1 MLPWE
6 PMLFMFFSTIELMSI
21 YYLIMSLFRFKWKHH
36 AWQALFVT
44 LIINLQSYLVR
55 KELDMSNIA
64 PLILIVIF
72 ILFFAAVV
80 RMPLI
85 LSVIATISGYAIFAV
100 IQTVIVLILFGSIGA
115 IEGEKSNGYILQV
128 LTSVVICSFFW
139 HYYRKGKGFTF
150 DIEKL
155 RFKLEDIFLT
165 TIIIIF
171 LIGMSILLYYN
182 EIYLNILFFLVISI
196 FFIYYSIGKEK
207 END

>member
-80 RMPLI
+80 RMPSYCPL
-85 LSVIATISGYAIFAV
+85 LQLY
-100 IQTVIVLILFGSIGA
+100 QDMLF
-115 IEGEKSNGYILQV
+115 LQ
-128 LTSVVICSFFW
+128 S
-139 HYYRKGKGFTF
+139 Y
-150 DIEKL
+150 KL
-155 RFKLEDIFLT
+155 
-165 TIIIIF
+165 
-171 LIGMSILLYYN
+171 LLY
-182 EIYLNILFFLVISI
+182 LS
-196 FFIYYSIGKEK
+196 YSVQ
-207 END
+207 